1 LISVLLA
8 DDQPIFREGVKRV
21 LERAGDITVA
31 GEAGSLTEVF
41 QQLRSLRPDVV
52 VMDLPFRAHE
62 DGLAAVREL
71 TRQRPLVRILILTSH
86 CEDHFAVSCLKHGAD
101 GYMMKDAAPQQLI
114 SAIRKLQAG
123 GKYLTAG
130 LAEQLVAA
138 LKAPERGEADAE
150 AILSR
155 RQREIMR
162 LLGSGLTPTRIASEL
177 HLSVKT
183 ISTHRTR
190 ILQKLHL
197 STTAELMRYSVERE
211 LATGGRPRSLQA
223 I

>member
-1 LISVLLA
+1 MIRVLLA

-21 LERAGDITVA
+21 LERADDITVA
-31 GEAGSLTEVF
+31 GEASSLAEVF
-41 QQLRSLRPDVV
+41 EQLGSIRPNVV
-52 VMDLPFRAHE
+52 VMDLAFRGQD

-71 TRQRPLVRILILTSH
+71 ARQRPPVHVLILTSH

-114 SAIRKLQAG
+114 SAIRKLRAG

-138 LKAPERGEADAE
+138 LKAPERGEADGE
-150 AILSR
+150 AMLSR

-162 LLGSGLTPTRIASEL
+162 LLGSGLTPTRIAAEL

-183 ISTHRTR
+183 ISTHRAR

-211 LATGGRPRSLQA
+211 LGSGSRARSLQA
-223 I
+223 V